1 MRPGFWGRSY
11 TSRPKLVGLSGSS
24 LLSRRYLDAGF
35 DRCIEV
41 PLRPGRVYAELAEL
55 LGIEYE
61 YDAVEIRVAAD
72 LRDKLSKAAATHS
85 ITELKRYIGEL
96 ESLGPEEQRLAA
108 HLSTLGRGFDM
119 ARPSVPC
126 CVRSTL
132 NEAPSQRTEPTMR
145 MIDLDL
151 RDSKILVVDDVPANL
166 DVLVGALD
174 REGYNVLVASNG
186 TTALEVA
193 AHARPDLILLDVM
206 MPGIDGFETCRRLQ
220 SDHNLEDTPVIF
232 LTARDDIEGIVEGFQ
247 AGGLDYITKPF
258 KKEEVLVRVRTHL
271 ERTLLARNLAELN
284 AHLEQKVAER
294 TREVQLRLKEL
305 EGKDRIAQHLLTF
318 NTLEETLAV
327 VLEVITNILKLD
339 RARRFSAREGR
350 AARHRRHRR
359 DRSGVLSLA
368 VPN

>member
-1 MRPGFWGRSY
+1 
-11 TSRPKLVGLSGSS
+11 
-24 LLSRRYLDAGF
+24 
-35 DRCIEV
+35 
-41 PLRPGRVYAELAEL
+41 
-55 LGIEYE
+55 
-61 YDAVEIRVAAD
+61 
-72 LRDKLSKAAATHS
+72 
-85 ITELKRYIGEL
+85 
-96 ESLGPEEQRLAA
+96 
-108 HLSTLGRGFDM
+108 
-119 ARPSVPC
+119 
-126 CVRSTL
+126 
-132 NEAPSQRTEPTMR
+132 MR

-151 RDSKILVVDDVPANL
+151 KDSKILVVDDVPANL
-166 DVLVGALD
+166 DVLVEALD

-193 AHARPDLILLDVM
+193 AYARPDLILLDVM

-220 SDHNLEDTPVIF
+220 ADHNLEDTPVIF
-232 LTARDDIEGIVEGFQ
+232 LTARDDIEGIVEGFE

-339 RARRFSAREGR
+339 SAAVFLRENGELQATAAIGVTDPGAIIGR
-350 AARHRRHRR
+350 SELTKLSFEPNAAAAQSIEQKSATMVKDADPPTALVPILR
-359 DRSGVLSLA
+359 DEDVLGLIQVENHQSKRDITDADLKTLTSFALQSA
-368 VPN
+368 VAITDAQVRQDPEAWRDQLDEILEIEEELEDSEGLDGLSAAEED

>member
-1 MRPGFWGRSY
+1 
-11 TSRPKLVGLSGSS
+11 
-24 LLSRRYLDAGF
+24 
-35 DRCIEV
+35 
-41 PLRPGRVYAELAEL
+41 
-55 LGIEYE
+55 
-61 YDAVEIRVAAD
+61 
-72 LRDKLSKAAATHS
+72 
-85 ITELKRYIGEL
+85 
-96 ESLGPEEQRLAA
+96 
-108 HLSTLGRGFDM
+108 
-119 ARPSVPC
+119 
-126 CVRSTL
+126 
-132 NEAPSQRTEPTMR
+132 MR

-151 RDSKILVVDDVPANL
+151 KDSKILVVDDVPANL
-166 DVLVGALD
+166 DVLVEALD

-193 AHARPDLILLDVM
+193 AYARPDLILLDVM

-220 SDHNLEDTPVIF
+220 ADHNLEDTPVIF
-232 LTARDDIEGIVEGFQ
+232 LTARDDIEGIVEGFE

-258 KKEEVLVRVRTHL
+258 KKEEVLLRVRTHL

-339 RARRFSAREGR
+339 SAAVFLRENGELQATAAIGVTDPGAIIGR
-350 AARHRRHRR
+350 SELTKLAFEPNAAAAQSIEQKSATMVKDADLPTALVPILR
-359 DRSGVLSLA
+359 DEDVLGLIQVENHQSKRDITDADLKTLTSFALQSA
-368 VPN
+368 VAITDAQVRQDPEAWRDQLDEILEIEEELEDSEGLDGLSAAEED

>member
-1 MRPGFWGRSY
+1 
-11 TSRPKLVGLSGSS
+11 
-24 LLSRRYLDAGF
+24 
-35 DRCIEV
+35 
-41 PLRPGRVYAELAEL
+41 
-55 LGIEYE
+55 
-61 YDAVEIRVAAD
+61 
-72 LRDKLSKAAATHS
+72 
-85 ITELKRYIGEL
+85 
-96 ESLGPEEQRLAA
+96 
-108 HLSTLGRGFDM
+108 
-119 ARPSVPC
+119 
-126 CVRSTL
+126 
-132 NEAPSQRTEPTMR
+132 MR

-151 RDSKILVVDDVPANL
+151 KDSKILVVDDVPANL
-166 DVLVGALD
+166 DVLVEALD

-193 AHARPDLILLDVM
+193 AYARPDLILLDVM

-220 SDHNLEDTPVIF
+220 ADHNLEDTPVIF
-232 LTARDDIEGIVEGFQ
+232 LTARDDIEGIVEGFE

-339 RARRFSAREGR
+339 SAAVFLRENGELQATAAIGVTDPGAIIGR
-350 AARHRRHRR
+350 SELTKLSFEPNAAAAQSIEQKSATMVKDADLPTALVPILR
-359 DRSGVLSLA
+359 DEDVLGLIQVENHQSKRDITDADLKTLTSFALQSA
-368 VPN
+368 VAITDAQVRQDPEAWRDQLDEILEIEEELEDSEGLDGLSAAEED

>member
-1 MRPGFWGRSY
+1 
-11 TSRPKLVGLSGSS
+11 
-24 LLSRRYLDAGF
+24 
-35 DRCIEV
+35 
-41 PLRPGRVYAELAEL
+41 
-55 LGIEYE
+55 
-61 YDAVEIRVAAD
+61 
-72 LRDKLSKAAATHS
+72 
-85 ITELKRYIGEL
+85 
-96 ESLGPEEQRLAA
+96 
-108 HLSTLGRGFDM
+108 
-119 ARPSVPC
+119 
-126 CVRSTL
+126 
-132 NEAPSQRTEPTMR
+132 MR

-151 RDSKILVVDDVPANL
+151 KDSKILVVDDVPASL
-166 DVLVGALD
+166 DILVEALD

-193 AHARPDLILLDVM
+193 AYARPDLILLDVM

-220 SDHNLEDTPVIF
+220 ADRNLEDTPVIF
-232 LTARDDIEGIVEGFQ
+232 LTARDDIEGIVEGFE

-339 RARRFSAREGR
+339 SAAVFLRENGELHATAAIGVTDPGAIIGR
-350 AARHRRHRR
+350 SELAKLSFAPNAAATKSIEQKSATMVKDADPPTALVPILR
-359 DRSGVLSLA
+359 DEYVLGLIQVENHQSKRDITDADLKTLTSFALQSA
-368 VPN
+368 VAITDAQVRQDPEAWRDQLDEILEIEEELEDSEGLDGLSTAEED

>member
-1 MRPGFWGRSY
+1 
-11 TSRPKLVGLSGSS
+11 
-24 LLSRRYLDAGF
+24 
-35 DRCIEV
+35 
-41 PLRPGRVYAELAEL
+41 
-55 LGIEYE
+55 
-61 YDAVEIRVAAD
+61 
-72 LRDKLSKAAATHS
+72 
-85 ITELKRYIGEL
+85 
-96 ESLGPEEQRLAA
+96 
-108 HLSTLGRGFDM
+108 
-119 ARPSVPC
+119 
-126 CVRSTL
+126 
-132 NEAPSQRTEPTMR
+132 MR

-151 RDSKILVVDDVPANL
+151 KDSKILVVDDVPANL
-166 DVLVGALD
+166 DILVEALD

-193 AHARPDLILLDVM
+193 AYARPDLILLDVM

-220 SDHNLEDTPVIF
+220 ADRNLEDTPVIF
-232 LTARDDIEGIVEGFQ
+232 LTARNDIEGIVEGFE

-339 RARRFSAREGR
+339 SAAVFLRENGELHATAAIGVTDPGAIIGR
-350 AARHRRHRR
+350 SELAKLSFAPNAAATKSIEQKSATMVK
-359 DRSGVLSLA
+359 DADPPTAL
-368 VPN
+368 VPILRGMCLD

>member
-1 MRPGFWGRSY
+1 
-11 TSRPKLVGLSGSS
+11 
-24 LLSRRYLDAGF
+24 
-35 DRCIEV
+35 
-41 PLRPGRVYAELAEL
+41 
-55 LGIEYE
+55 
-61 YDAVEIRVAAD
+61 
-72 LRDKLSKAAATHS
+72 
-85 ITELKRYIGEL
+85 
-96 ESLGPEEQRLAA
+96 
-108 HLSTLGRGFDM
+108 
-119 ARPSVPC
+119 
-126 CVRSTL
+126 
-132 NEAPSQRTEPTMR
+132 MR

-151 RDSKILVVDDVPANL
+151 KDSKILVVDDVPANL
-166 DVLVGALD
+166 DVLVEALD

-193 AHARPDLILLDVM
+193 AYARPDLILLDVM

-220 SDHNLEDTPVIF
+220 ADHNLEDTPVIF
-232 LTARDDIEGIVEGFQ
+232 LTARDDIEGIVEGFE

-339 RARRFSAREGR
+339 RAAVFLRENGELQATAAIGVTDPGAIIGRSELMKLSFAPNAAAAQSIEQKSATMVKDADLPTALVPILRDEDVLGLIQVENHQSKRDITDADLKTLTSFALQSAVAITDAQVRQDPEAWRDQLDEILEIEEELEDSEGLDGLS
-350 AARHRRHRR
+350 AAEE
-359 DRSGVLSLA
+359 D
-368 VPN
+368 

>member
-1 MRPGFWGRSY
+1 
-11 TSRPKLVGLSGSS
+11 
-24 LLSRRYLDAGF
+24 
-35 DRCIEV
+35 
-41 PLRPGRVYAELAEL
+41 
-55 LGIEYE
+55 
-61 YDAVEIRVAAD
+61 
-72 LRDKLSKAAATHS
+72 
-85 ITELKRYIGEL
+85 
-96 ESLGPEEQRLAA
+96 
-108 HLSTLGRGFDM
+108 
-119 ARPSVPC
+119 
-126 CVRSTL
+126 
-132 NEAPSQRTEPTMR
+132 MR

-151 RDSKILVVDDVPANL
+151 KDSKILVVDDVPANL
-166 DVLVGALD
+166 DILVEALD

-193 AHARPDLILLDVM
+193 AYARPDLILLDVM

-220 SDHNLEDTPVIF
+220 ADRNLEDTPVIF
-232 LTARDDIEGIVEGFQ
+232 LTARDDIEGIVEGFE

-339 RARRFSAREGR
+339 SAAVFLRENGELHATAAIGVTDPGAIIGR
-350 AARHRRHRR
+350 SELAKLSFAPNAAATQSIEQKSATMVKDADPPTALVPILR
-359 DRSGVLSLA
+359 DEDVLGLIQVENHQSKRDITDADLKTLTSFALQSA
-368 VPN
+368 VAITDAQVRQDPEAWRDQLDEILEIEEELEDSEGLDGLSTAEED